1 MNKIEKY
8 KNIWEDYLSDN
19 YFPTAIRNL
28 RKIEFSVFKEM
39 VNNNEEET
47 RKLILDMLSGDVVIL
62 KNAIPTNVKMVMMKW
77 DIPIIF
83 TDGTKIS

>member
-1 MNKIEKY
+1 VNKIEKY

-62 KNAIPTNVKMVMMKW
+62 KNAIPTNVAKQIKK
-77 DIPIIF
+77 DL
-83 TDGTKIS
+83 